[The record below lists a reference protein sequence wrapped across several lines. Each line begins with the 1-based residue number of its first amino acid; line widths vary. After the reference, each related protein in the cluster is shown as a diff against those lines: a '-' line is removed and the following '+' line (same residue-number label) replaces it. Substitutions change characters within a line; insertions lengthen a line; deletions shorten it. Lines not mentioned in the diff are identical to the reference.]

1 MNVFVTGANGFIGSA
16 LCSRLLSDNKV
27 IGVDITKQSDE
38 SVNIVWEQTHLADR
52 ELAATIR
59 EKYSPDVVIHYVG
72 VSSDKAFYRS
82 ILEFHKSGYRLFDK
96 YSNPSFWFF

>member
-1 MNVFVTGANGFIGSA
+1 MGF
-16 LCSRLLSDNKV
+16 
-27 IGVDITKQSDE
+27 DITKQSDE

-72 VSSDKAFYRS
+72 VSSDKSFYRS

-96 YSNPSFWFF
+96 YSNLSFWFF